1 MSRLTKIEPLYRGWT
16 GATLPRSFFEPDAL
30 GLCGGVEYG
39 FSSTTT
45 VREQAVHYAQ
55 GSASTVLELE
65 MGMIDRGAEVAWLS
79 QCAPDPA
86 RRADACSRCVRPS
99 HALPRAAQIRTRKRP
114 SSRRFRA
121 WPSAARASTAA
132 RWS

>member
-45 VREQAVHYAQ
+45 VREQAVHSPQASQPRRKKRAGGDSGRYHTLRRISRHILSVAAHLRLSIFVS
-55 GSASTVLELE
+55 GSTLA
-65 MGMIDRGAEVAWLS
+65 
-79 QCAPDPA
+79 
-86 RRADACSRCVRPS
+86 
-99 HALPRAAQIRTRKRP
+99 
-114 SSRRFRA
+114 
-121 WPSAARASTAA
+121 SAAVPFAPMSLP
-132 RWS
+132 